1 MKQRLLTYAI
11 LAFLV
16 ALFSYGMAYAEDD
29 PLKGT
34 TAIVEAPTVDIEA
47 LQTDLNIQIIILK
60 SLYWDITQVEKAI
73 VERFQKTKDAEL
85 APLLERK
92 LEVENK
98 IKELRGEIEAAK

>member
-60 SLYWDITQVEKAI
+60 SLYWDA
-73 VERFQKTKDAEL
+73 D
-85 APLLERK
+85 
-92 LEVENK
+92 
-98 IKELRGEIEAAK
+98 G